1 MARRNQSRR
10 VARIG
15 DSGLKDL
22 VVLAADKDLQFALE
36 GILARPEALGIR
48 AIQKDIFVEPEHD
61 PGCALRGV
69 EFLRP
74 FASQYCHG
82 LLIFDHEGSGRERQA
97 REQLQDGLNRALD
110 HIWGDG
116 NARAIVIAP
125 ELEAWVWNTSPHVAA
140 ISGWGT
146 RQPRL
151 HRWLVHEGWLRRGE
165 VKPDRPKEAFQAA
178 LRHARQPRSA
188 SLYRMLAERVSLQDC
203 EDEAFR
209 EFREVLENWF
219 S

>member
-1 MARRNQSRR
+1 M
-10 VARIG
+10 
-15 DSGLKDL
+15 KDL

-36 GILARPEALGIR
+36 GLLARPESLGIR
-48 AIQKDIFVEPEHD
+48 SIEKDIFVEPEHD

-69 EFLRP
+69 EFLRT
-74 FASQYCHG
+74 FANQYRHG

-110 HIWGDG
+110 PIWGDG

-125 ELEAWVWNTSPHVAA
+125 ELEAWVWSPSPHVAKIA
-140 ISGWGT
+140 GWGT
-146 RQPRL
+146 RQPGL

-165 VKPDRPKEAFQAA
+165 VKPDQPKEAFQAA
-178 LRHARQPRSA
+178 LRQARQPRSA
-188 SLYRMLAERVSLQDC
+188 SLYRQLAERVSLRDC
-203 EDEAFR
+203 EDDAFR
-209 EFREVLENWF
+209 EFRDVLRTWF